1 MYHILYED
9 GDTEDLDELECR
21 KGMDLYQKL
30 DSVETNEWEIGGD
43 E

>member
-30 DSVETNEWEIGGD
+30 DSGEINEWEIDGD